1 MIPELGQ
8 FALVLALSLA
18 LAQAIFP
25 IYGALRGRVELMA
38 VAVPAARGQFV
49 FVVCSFVALAYAF
62 LTNDFSVAYVAAN
75 SNTALPWYYRFA
87 AVWGA
92 HEGSLLLWVLILGV
106 WTAAVTV
113 FSRELPVTFRS
124 RVLGVMGVVSSGF
137 LLFLLTTSDPF
148 TRLNPAPLQGRDL
161 NPLLQDPG
169 LVMHPPMLYMGYVG
183 FCVAFSFAVAALLG
197 GRLDSAWARWSRPWT
212 TGAWVFL
219 TIGIAMGSYWA
230 YYELGWGGWWF
241 WDPVENASFMPW
253 LAGTALIHSLAVT
266 EKRSAFK
273 RWTVLLAILTFSLSL
288 LGTFLV
294 RSGVLTSVHAFATDP
309 LRGVFVLGLLVAV
322 VGGSLA
328 LYAWRA
334 AKVRSIG
341 RFELLSR
348 ETMLLLNNA
357 VLTVAAATVLL
368 GTLYPLAMDALG
380 LGQVSVG
387 EPYFNSVFLPLGLPL
402 LVLVTIGP
410 LLKWKGERW
419 PELMHKLRGP
429 LLIAGVTLLVLS
441 WWLWQISLGAVL
453 GITLAV
459 WVATGSFEAVR
470 ERISGRRNPLA
481 ALRRLPRS
489 IVGMALA
496 HLGLAVFV
504 AGVTAVNTFESS
516 RDLQMRPG
524 EAYTVGDYTFRFGGT
539 QSIQGPNY
547 QATEARVEVLR
558 EGKSV
563 TVLHPQKRVYQV
575 QRSPMTEAAID
586 GGIFRDM
593 FVALGEPLG
602 NEAWSFRIR
611 LKPLVRWIWFGTIMM
626 AIGGVI
632 CITDPRYR
640 RLLAREAAT
649 RQTTVEERFSEAR
662 T

>member
-62 LTNDFSVAYVAAN
+62 LINDFSVAYVAAN

-87 AVWGA
+87 AIWGA

-106 WTAAVTV
+106 WTTAVTV

-137 LLFLLTTSDPF
+137 LLFLLMTSDPF
-148 TRLNPAPLQGRDL
+148 TRLDPAPLQGRDL

-402 LVLVTIGP
+402 LVLVAIGP
-410 LLKWKGERW
+410 LLKWKSERW

-429 LLIAGVTLLVLS
+429 LLIAGITLLVLS
-441 WWLWQISLGAVL
+441 WWFWQVSLGAVL

-459 WVATGSFEAVR
+459 WVATGSFEVVR
-470 ERISGRRNPLA
+470 QRVSGRRNPLA

-524 EAYTVGDYTFRFGGT
+524 EAYTVGDFTFRFDGT

-547 QATEARVEVLR
+547 QATEARIEVLR

-586 GGIFRDM
+586 GGVFRDM

-611 LKPLVRWIWFGTIMM
+611 LKPLVRWIWFGAVMM

-640 RLLAREAAT
+640 RLLGREAAT
-649 RQTTVEERFSEAR
+649 RQGAVAKRFSEVR

>member
-8 FALVLALSLA
+8 FALLLALSLA
-18 LAQAIFP
+18 FAQAIFP

-49 FVVCSFVALAYAF
+49 FIVCGFAALAYAF

-92 HEGSLLLWVLILGV
+92 HEGSLLLWVLILAV
-106 WTAAVTV
+106 WSVTVTV
-113 FSRELPVTFRS
+113 FSRELPVAFRS
-124 RVLGVMGVVSSGF
+124 RVLGVMGVVSCGF
-137 LLFLLTTSDPF
+137 LLFLLATSDPF
-148 TRLNPAPLQGRDL
+148 TRLDPAPLQGRDL

-266 EKRSAFK
+266 EKRGAFK

-368 GTLYPLAMDALG
+368 GTLYPLAMDAFG

-387 EPYFNSVFLPLGLPL
+387 EPYFNSVFLPLGIPL
-402 LVLVTIGP
+402 LVLVAIGP

-419 PELMHKLRGP
+419 PDLMHKLRGP
-429 LLIAGVTLLVLS
+429 LLIAGIALLVLT
-441 WWLWQISLGAVL
+441 WWLWQVSLGAVL

-459 WVATGSFEAVR
+459 WVATGSFEALR
-470 ERISGRRNPLA
+470 ERVSGRRNSFT

-524 EAYTVGDYTFRFGGT
+524 DAYTVGDYTFRFDGT

-558 EGKSV
+558 DGKSI

-611 LKPLVRWIWFGTIMM
+611 LKPLVRWIWFGAVMM

-649 RQTTVEERFSEAR
+649 RQSTVEERFSEAR